1 MIRLQTLCLN
11 SIIKHK
17 SIAEMAQYPPHI
29 LDLLEHCKKILLN
42 NNTIKKYVYLPDNIN
57 YSLNLYAF
65 DENILLIR
73 EKDCCNSVYMISTS
87 TPSVLK
93 GITNIVII
101 GDSFIKYDVIVKTTL
116 FFSNDLYC
124 STCKTYT
131 IYDINYNPISPK
143 KLFKK
148 FSISGNVV
156 DGMLTPNIIR
166 N

>member
-1 MIRLQTLCLN
+1 MIRPQTLCLN
-11 SIIKHK
+11 SIIEHK

-42 NNTIKKYVYLPDNIN
+42 NNIVKIYVYVPDNIN

-65 DENILLIR
+65 DENILLFR
-73 EKDCCNSVYMISTS
+73 EKDCCNSVYMLS

-93 GITNIVII
+93 GNTNMVII
-101 GDSFIKYDVIVKTTL
+101 GDSFIKYGVIVKTTL
-116 FFSNDLYC
+116 LFSNDLYC
-124 STCKTYT
+124 STCKIYT

-148 FSISGNVV
+148 FSISGIIV
-156 DGMLTPNIIR
+156 DGILTPNIIG